1 MSNMVCVQFTRF
13 QNLDQDGNPS
23 DEPTIGYRIYDDY
36 GGDYNNCFNSIDAM
50 IEAGLT
56 PERIFDY
63 ICENHESFWEEAM
76 NRGVTLND
84 VYLPPPEDE
93 EDASCDANA
102 GTTNSMPISS
112 STLK

>member
-13 QNLDQDGNPS
+13 QNLDQDGNLS
-23 DEPTIGYRIYDDY
+23 DEPTLGYRIYDDY
-36 GGDYNNCFNSIDAM
+36 GGDYNNCFDSVDAM

-56 PERIFDY
+56 PEGIFDY
-63 ICENHESFWEEAM
+63 ICVNHESFWEEAM

-93 EDASCDANA
+93 EETSCAANA
-102 GTTNSMPISS
+102 ETTSSMPISV

>member
-23 DEPTIGYRIYDDY
+23 DKPTLGYRIYDDY
-36 GGDYNNCFNSIDAM
+36 GGDYNNCFDSVDAM
-50 IEAGLT
+50 IEARLT
-56 PERIFDY
+56 PEGIFDY
-63 ICENHESFWEEAM
+63 INENHESFGEEAM

-93 EDASCDANA
+93 EGTPCAANA
-102 GTTNSMPISS
+102 ETISSMPISV